1 MKATFKARKPR
12 AGARGAKRA
21 ADPGGWQW
29 ADPNGLKVNPEFRR
43 LIPLQSRG
51 EFLALERS
59 IKDEGCRD
67 PLLVWKGRNVVL
79 DGHTRRDLCIHLK
92 KQVKVRE
99 VELPDER
106 AAVEYILE
114 LQRQRR
120 NLTREAMS
128 YFRGAEYNAIKQQR
142 GGRRRGRPPKGQ
154 SVPRH
159 QPTTAYRLAE
169 KYAVSEKTVKRD
181 ARFALAVDRIAEDYG
196 DPDVR
201 RKLLGAD
208 VKLTRVEARAL
219 LRMPPEER
227 KAAVDKLIED
237 GELPRQKKEPA
248 ARRPKE
254 VAESLVARLKAK
266 GEGHARSVVQQMA
279 RLLGLGSR

>member
-1 MKATFKARKPR
+1 MKATSKPR
-12 AGARGAKRA
+12 RA
-21 ADPGGWQW
+21 ADTGDWKW
-29 ADPNGLKVNPEFRR
+29 ADPNGLKVHPEFRR

-51 EFLALERS
+51 EFKALERS
-59 IKDEGCRD
+59 IQAEGCRD
-67 PLLVWKGRNVVL
+67 PLLVWKGHNVVL
-79 DGHTRRDLCIHLK
+79 DGHTRRDLCIHHK

-106 AAVEYILE
+106 AAVEYILD

-128 YFRGAEYNAIKQQR
+128 YFRGAEYNAVKRQH

-154 SVPRH
+154 SVP
-159 QPTTAYRLAE
+159 PPTATTARRLAE
-169 KYAVSEKTVKRD
+169 KYAVSEKTMKRD
-181 ARFALAVDRIAEDYG
+181 ARFALAVDRVVSDYG
-196 DPDVR
+196 DPEVR

-219 LRMPPEER
+219 LKVPAGER
-227 KAAVDKLIED
+227 KEAVDKLIEE
-237 GELPRQKKEPA
+237 GELPRAKKEPA

-254 VAESLVARLKAK
+254 IAESLIARLKAK

-279 RLLGLGSR
+279 RLLGLEVAEKPADE